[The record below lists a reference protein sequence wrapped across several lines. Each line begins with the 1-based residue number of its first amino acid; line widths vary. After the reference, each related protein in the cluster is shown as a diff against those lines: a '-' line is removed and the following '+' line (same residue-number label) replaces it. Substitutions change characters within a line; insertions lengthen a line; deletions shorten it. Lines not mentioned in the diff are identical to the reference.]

1 MIALLWLTP
10 LLYAAPVT
18 ESLTLTSGLTIEAKY
33 LPTEDAFLIGLEDF
47 GALTADLELA
57 GPSCTVRVNALKATC
72 TSQLT
77 DSLQRAGER
86 CATIEEA
93 WLMEQEERLRLETQL
108 ANARSSLSIWSWVA
122 GGASTL
128 ALGAL
133 TYIAV
138 TR

>member
-1 MIALLWLTP
+1 MITLLWLTP

-18 ESLTLTSGLTIEAKY
+18 ETLTLTSGLTIEAKY
-33 LPTEDAFLIGLEDF
+33 LPTEDAFLVGLEDF

-72 TSQLT
+72 ASQLS
-77 DSLQRAGER
+77 DALQRAGER

-93 WLMEQEERLRLETQL
+93 WLIEQEERLKLETQL
-108 ANARSSLSIWSWVA
+108 ADTRASLSIWSWLA
-122 GGASTL
+122 GGASAV